1 MTDTPAPKCHDWHP
15 IPSWSGRYRCSVCKA
30 VGYRGIVTE
39 SPVEDGVGQAAW
51 QAKTAQRRAT
61 IFPYICKSKGC
72 KAPATGFGRYQFC
85 RGHSTP
91 PPPQAPSRPPK
102 PIPEM

>member
-1 MTDTPAPKCHDWHP
+1 M
-15 IPSWSGRYRCSVCKA
+15 CKA

-39 SPVEDGVGQAAW
+39 SPVEDGVEQAAW